1 MLKGIS
7 SFGDQAIICDF
18 GEEVNQG
25 VNGEVIALF
34 KILQNKINNNQI
46 DGIKN
51 CVPSYNKLV
60 INFDLNITTS
70 KSLISFINTLT
81 GERSNFNQVGQKWN
95 LPVCYDEEFGID
107 QLQISKQTGISVQ
120 EIIEMHQQTNF
131 YIYMIGF
138 MPGLPYMGDLDSK
151 LHVPRLKT
159 PRVEISKG
167 SVIIAEQFCG
177 IFPRNSPC
185 GWSIIGKTPVV
196 FFNQDSANKP
206 SLLSPGDLVQFYSI
220 SKKDFENF
228 DMKNF

>member
-138 MPGLPYMGDLDSK
+138 MP
-151 LHVPRLKT
+151 
-159 PRVEISKG
+159 
-167 SVIIAEQFCG
+167 
-177 IFPRNSPC
+177 
-185 GWSIIGKTPVV
+185 
-196 FFNQDSANKP
+196 
-206 SLLSPGDLVQFYSI
+206 
-220 SKKDFENF
+220 
-228 DMKNF
+228 